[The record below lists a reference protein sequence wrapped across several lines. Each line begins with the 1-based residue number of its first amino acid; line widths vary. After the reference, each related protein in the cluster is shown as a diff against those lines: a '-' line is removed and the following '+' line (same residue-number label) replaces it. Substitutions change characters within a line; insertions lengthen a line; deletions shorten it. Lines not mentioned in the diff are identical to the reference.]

1 MKFTGMFLATL
12 LMVVVTVPSA
22 EARAK
27 LKFPGRKD
35 KNLNRFK

>member
-27 LKFPGRKD
+27 DRGRNYFPFLDGR
-35 KNLNRFK
+35 NV